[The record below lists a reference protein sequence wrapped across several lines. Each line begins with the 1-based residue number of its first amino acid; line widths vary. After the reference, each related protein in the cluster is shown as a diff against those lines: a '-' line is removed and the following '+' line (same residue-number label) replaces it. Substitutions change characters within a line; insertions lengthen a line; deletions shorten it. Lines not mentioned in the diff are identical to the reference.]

1 MIPPSKITLS
11 LNNVKILRPLVTKC
25 NKCDSRTFV
34 NFDAD
39 NFKFQELKREVNNVI
54 EKKRK
59 LEQELGRLKQHLV
72 SIEESSTQDALANED
87 RERELR
93 KKLQVCCQGLRSR
106 P

>member
-1 MIPPSKITLS
+1 M
-11 LNNVKILRPLVTKC
+11 
-25 NKCDSRTFV
+25 
-34 NFDAD
+34 
-39 NFKFQELKREVNNVI
+39 NNVI

-93 KKLQVCCQGLRSR
+93 KKLQVCCQFNIMIKASHVTRNL
-106 P
+106 